1 MNHMEALESTLR
13 DLLNAPGAHEK
24 LFDST
29 VNPIKDVDSGV
40 LQSAGF
46 DYKEDG
52 VQKRIQLNIP
62 PSRFGIS
69 PDDDVA
75 ASKRKYIEAILRSM
89 KTRTADSQDLL
100 KNFDLT
106 HKLTKRADAQK
117 KLTALRKFLP
127 KLNVTKATMQ
137 YCALMTSLA
146 NSAQYQSIEAK
157 LKFALRTGGYE
168 NIVPVFQLALTL
180 PLENACCER
189 GFSAMNDIKTAKG
202 NKLDKP
208 LFPLMLL
215 AMYGKTHNFDFAKLG
230 VLMASTWEYSD

>member
-1 MNHMEALESTLR
+1 MGRRLKIWA
-13 DLLNAPGAHEK
+13 
-24 LFDST
+24 
-29 VNPIKDVDSGV
+29 VNSEV

-46 DYKEDG
+46 DYQEDG
-52 VQKRIQLNIP
+52 VQKHIQLNIP

-180 PLENACCER
+180 PLDNACCER
-189 GFSAMNDIKTAKG
+189 GFSAMNDIKTAKR

-208 LFPLMLL
+208 LFPLMLV

>member
-1 MNHMEALESTLR
+1 MFFFGPAKKNLGRRLKIWA
-13 DLLNAPGAHEK
+13 
-24 LFDST
+24 
-29 VNPIKDVDSGV
+29 VNSEV

-46 DYKEDG
+46 DYQEDG
-52 VQKRIQLNIP
+52 VQKHIQLNIP

-106 HKLTKRADAQK
+106 HKLTKRADGQK

-146 NSAQYQSIEAK
+146 NSAQYHSIEAK

-168 NIVPVFQLALTL
+168 HIVPVFQLALTL
-180 PLENACCER
+180 PL
-189 GFSAMNDIKTAKG
+189 TALTIRVV
-202 NKLDKP
+202 NE
-208 LFPLMLL
+208 
-215 AMYGKTHNFDFAKLG
+215 DFQQ
-230 VLMASTWEYSD
+230 

>member
-1 MNHMEALESTLR
+1 MLPTNQNISSLFRESVYTFI
-13 DLLNAPGAHEK
+13 K
-24 LFDST
+24 YS
-29 VNPIKDVDSGV
+29 VN
-40 LQSAGF
+40 QHCRQ
-46 DYKEDG
+46 Y
-52 VQKRIQLNIP
+52 IP
-62 PSRFGIS
+62 ASRFGIS

-75 ASKRKYIEAILRSM
+75 ASKRKYIQAILRSM

-106 HKLTKRADAQK
+106 HKLTKREDAQK

-127 KLNVTKATMQ
+127 KLDVTKATMQ
-137 YCALMTSLA
+137 YCSLMTSLG
-146 NSAQYQSIEAK
+146 NSTEYQSIEAK
-157 LKFALRTGGYE
+157 LKFALLTGGYE

-180 PLENACCER
+180 PLDNACCER
-189 GFSAMNDIKTAKG
+189 GFSAMNDIKTAKR

>member
-1 MNHMEALESTLR
+1 MR

-29 VNPIKDVDSGV
+29 FNPIKDVDSEV

-46 DYKEDG
+46 DYQEDG

-75 ASKRKYIEAILRSM
+75 ASKRKYVQAILMSM

-100 KNFDLT
+100 KSFDLT

-168 NIVPVFQLALTL
+168 NIVPVFQLA
-180 PLENACCER
+180 
-189 GFSAMNDIKTAKG
+189 
-202 NKLDKP
+202 
-208 LFPLMLL
+208 
-215 AMYGKTHNFDFAKLG
+215 
-230 VLMASTWEYSD
+230 